1 MADPRERAA
10 GLALK
15 LLRTAAPSSG
25 ASENE
30 RTLAALRAAE
40 LVSEHNLSVVAD
52 EQEHERKARE
62 RDERRKVNKNW
73 AKNVVDEIF
82 KRASQEVVHNTY
94 DWHEE
99 IAQSEHMCSQCNSRI
114 MPGEPCW
121 FADGRGYIHHDITC
135 AEGRDQPR
143 RRP

>member
-30 RTLAALRAAE
+30 RTIAALRAAE
-40 LVSEHNLSVVAD
+40 LVAEHNLSVVAG

-62 RDERRKVNKNW
+62 RQNRKNW
-73 AKNVVDEIF
+73 ARSVVDEVI
-82 KRASQEVVHNTY
+82 KRATQQAYSEH

-99 IAQSEHMCSQCNSRI
+99 IAKVEMICSQCHGRI

-121 FADGRGYIHHDITC
+121 YAEGKGHIHHNITC
-135 AEGRDQPR
+135 AEER
-143 RRP
+143 

>member
-10 GLALK
+10 GLASK

-30 RTLAALRAAE
+30 RTIAALRAAE
-40 LVSEHNLSVVAD
+40 LVAEHNLSVVAG

-62 RDERRKVNKNW
+62 RQNRKNW
-73 AKNVVDEIF
+73 ARSVVDEVI
-82 KRASQEVVHNTY
+82 KRATQEAHSAV
-94 DWHEE
+94 DWHEQIAKSE
-99 IAQSEHMCSQCNSRI
+99 IRCSQCHEKI

-121 FADGRGYIHHDITC
+121 YAEGKGYIHHNITC
-135 AEGRDQPR
+135 AEEP
-143 RRP
+143 